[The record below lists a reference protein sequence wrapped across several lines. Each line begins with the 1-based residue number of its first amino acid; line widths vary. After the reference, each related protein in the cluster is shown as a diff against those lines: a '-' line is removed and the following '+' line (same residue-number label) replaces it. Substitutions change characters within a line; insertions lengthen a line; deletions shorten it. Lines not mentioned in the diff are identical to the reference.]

1 VKRSTRLKKYR
12 EVAHFQEN
20 VSVSGR
26 LTRFNWKNNKTIF
39 SPVNSSK
46 LGICIAFHEY
56 FWIFRIAKSSSMTGS
71 AGTSTMPH
79 NKGRVLALN
88 EVSFT

>member
-1 VKRSTRLKKYR
+1 VKRSIPLKKYR

-20 VSVSGR
+20 VFVSGR
-26 LTRFNWKNNKTIF
+26 LTRFTGRAIKQYF

-56 FWIFRIAKSSSMTGS
+56 FWIFRLAKSSSMTGS